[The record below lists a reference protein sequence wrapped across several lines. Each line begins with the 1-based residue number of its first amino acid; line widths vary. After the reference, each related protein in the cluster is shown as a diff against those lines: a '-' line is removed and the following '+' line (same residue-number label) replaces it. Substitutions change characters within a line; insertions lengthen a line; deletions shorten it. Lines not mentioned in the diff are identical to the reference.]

1 MGNFLQIFHM
11 FSTQAL
17 WVREKRGECEWD
29 LCGGGSGGGD
39 DDDGI
44 VNRGYGEEEFFVGL

>member
-1 MGNFLQIFHM
+1 M